1 MPVQDYIVPN
11 MLKTVDMPTILLGIV
26 LVLLI
31 SASVSTLCSVTLTAC
46 STVSIDLIRECKKN
60 MSDKQT
66 ATLTKTFC
74 AVFVVLSYIVA
85 TTDTPILDMMS
96 YSWGIISG
104 SFLAPYVLAL
114 FYKKLSRVAA
124 WKGILTG
131 FCIAL
136 IPAVA
141 KFITMFGFE
150 NAKLASL
157 AAKST
162 FIKFPP

>member
-1 MPVQDYIVPN
+1 M
-11 MLKTVDMPTILLGIV
+11 
-26 LVLLI
+26 
-31 SASVSTLCSVTLTAC
+31 
-46 STVSIDLIRECKKN
+46 
-60 MSDKQT
+60 
-66 ATLTKTFC
+66 
-74 AVFVVLSYIVA
+74 LSYIVA

-141 KFITMFGFE
+141 KFITMFGLE
-150 NAKLASL
+150 NEKLASL
-157 AAKST
+157 AAKGPT
-162 FIKFPP
+162 FACAAMIASILVCIVLSELDKKNTQDNSFFYTGTIEKE